1 MNSKKIRK
9 KVERGSETDKWYK
22 CRNEQEEMV
31 KDMHLSIWGTE
42 KHLIKYCKAIKK
54 DTEENGIERKRG

>member
-1 MNSKKIRK
+1 M
-9 KVERGSETDKWYK
+9 RGSETDKWYK

-42 KHLIKYCKAIKK
+42 KNLIKYCKEIKK